1 MPGNVVAFAASS
13 SINSINKQLVT
24 YAASL
29 LNDAQVEILDLN
41 DYEMPLFSVDREA
54 DVGHPEL
61 AQKFF
66 ALIGDCDGVI
76 ISLAEHNGNYSAA
89 YKNLFDWA
97 SRIDPKVYQN
107 KPVVLLATSPGGR
120 GGKGVLEIALNSM
133 PRYAAEIK
141 ASLSVPVF
149 YDVFD
154 SKKAEITDPALLEQ
168 LSETVNRLFN

>member
-1 MPGNVVAFAASS
+1 MPRKVIAFAASS

-24 YAASL
+24 FAAGL
-29 LNDAQVEILDLN
+29 LNEGQVEILDLN
-41 DYEMPLFSVDREA
+41 DFEMPLFSVDREA
-54 DVGHPEL
+54 ELGHPEL

-66 ALIGDCDGVI
+66 ALIGGCDGII

-97 SRIDPKVYQN
+97 SRINPKVFQS

-120 GGKGVLEIALNSM
+120 GGKGVLEIAMNSM
-133 PRYAAEIK
+133 PRYAADIK
-141 ASLSVPVF
+141 ASLSVPGF

-154 SKKAEITDPALLEQ
+154 SEKAEITDSVLLEQ
-168 LSETVNRLFN
+168 LSVSVNRLFD

>member
-1 MPGNVVAFAASS
+1 MPRKVVAFAASN
-13 SINSINKQLVT
+13 SINSINRQLVT
-24 YAASL
+24 FAAGL

-54 DVGHPEL
+54 ELGHPEL

-66 ALIGDCDGVI
+66 ALIGECDGVI

-97 SRIDPKVYQN
+97 SRIDPKVFQN

-133 PRYAAEIK
+133 PRYSAEIK
-141 ASLSVPVF
+141 ASLSVPSF

-154 SKKAEITDPALLEQ
+154 SEKAEITDSVLLEQ
-168 LSETVNRLFN
+168 LSVSVNRLFD

>member
-1 MPGNVVAFAASS
+1 MPRKVVAFAASN

-24 YAASL
+24 FAAGL

-54 DVGHPEL
+54 ELGHPEL

-66 ALIGDCDGVI
+66 ALIGECDGVI

-97 SRIDPKVYQN
+97 SRIDPKVFQSR
-107 KPVVLLATSPGGR
+107 PVVLLATSPGGR

-133 PRYAAEIK
+133 PRYGAEIK
-141 ASLSVPVF
+141 ASLSVPSF

-154 SKKAEITDPALLEQ
+154 SEQNGITDSALLEQ
-168 LSETVNRLFN
+168 LGETVNRLLG

>member
-1 MPGNVVAFAASS
+1 MARNVVAFAASS
-13 SINSINKQLVT
+13 SINSINKKLVS
-24 YAASL
+24 YAAKL
-29 LNDAQVEILDLN
+29 LKDAEVEILDLN

-54 DVGHPEL
+54 ELGQPEL

-66 ALIGDCDGVI
+66 ALIGNCDGLV

-97 SRIDPKVYQN
+97 SRIDPKVFQN
-107 KPVVLLATSPGGR
+107 KPVVLLAASPGGR

-141 ASLSVPVF
+141 ASLSVPGF
-149 YDVFD
+149 FDVFD
-154 SKKAEITDPALLEQ
+154 DEKAEITDVALLEQ
-168 LSETVNRLFN
+168 LSETVNRLFD

>member
-1 MPGNVVAFAASS
+1 MSCKVVAFAASS
-13 SINSINKQLVT
+13 SVNSINKQLVT
-24 YAASL
+24 FATGL

-41 DYEMPLFSVDREA
+41 DYEMPLFSVDRESEL
-54 DVGHPEL
+54 GHPEL

-66 ALIGDCDGVI
+66 ALIGDCDGII

-97 SRIDPKVYQN
+97 SRIDPKVFQN

-133 PRYAAEIK
+133 PRYAADIK
-141 ASLSVPVF
+141 ASLSVPGF

-154 SKKAEITDPALLEQ
+154 SEQAGITDPALLEQ
-168 LSETVNRLFN
+168 LSETVNRLFD

>member
-1 MPGNVVAFAASS
+1 MPRKVVAFAASS

-24 YAASL
+24 FAVSL
-29 LNDAQVEILDLN
+29 LNDAQVEVLDLN
-41 DYEMPLFSVDREA
+41 DFEMPLFSVDREA
-54 DVGHPEL
+54 ELGHPEL

-66 ALIGDCDGVI
+66 ALIGDCDGVV

-97 SRIDPKVYQN
+97 SRIDPKVFQN
-107 KPVVLLATSPGGR
+107 KPVILLATSPGGR

-133 PRYAAEIK
+133 PRYAADIK
-141 ASLSVPVF
+141 ASLSVPGF

-154 SKKAEITDPALLEQ
+154 SEKAVITDPAVLQQ
-168 LSETVNRLFN
+168 LRQTVNRLFD